1 MRVQW
6 TMALRYLY
14 GRKLRTAL
22 TTLAV
27 VFGVAVLFGMNAL
40 LPTMLQA
47 FRQTVLATTGK
58 VDLVFTSVTDGPF
71 PAERMEAVWGV
82 EGIAEVTG
90 SLRRNVL
97 LPPDLAG
104 QAGLNAVTLVGVEP
118 EIAAR
123 LRHYPLREG
132 RFLTADDGDA
142 MVISKGLAE
151 KLALSVGDPLRLPS
165 ATGVTDFEVVGILDV
180 PSIPGV
186 EEVFVPLLSAQRL
199 LGMPGQINVIE
210 AVVKPGVDRDKA
222 EGAVLAALG
231 KMFKAEPPEIGEE
244 LIASLQMGEIAFAL
258 FGVMALA
265 IGAFIILNTFRTVV
279 VERRHDLGM
288 LRAVGASRRVVV
300 GLILA
305 ESLLQGLLGTAIG
318 LAAGYGLAWVLLLT
332 VRSVMQQY
340 LRMEAAVPIITL
352 PNLLTATVLGLG
364 ATLAGGLWPALSAG
378 RVTPLE
384 ALRPVVPGAY
394 ERAAKKRGIAGAIL
408 VVLAAFAL
416 LTGNF
421 NMAALGMLL
430 FLAGL
435 VLVAPVLVGPL
446 SRLFGRLLAL
456 IFAREGRLAEGNL
469 ARQPNR
475 AAVTASALMVGL
487 AMILAIAGMVTSIFD
502 GFMSYIDHS
511 LRADFL
517 LMPASLVLGG
527 GNVGAGPEL
536 VEEVRAV
543 PGVTGATTLRL
554 GTAAVDGA
562 TLQVIGVDPETYSR
576 LSGLVFRYGDPEEA
590 FAALGQERAMIVNG
604 VFAAQRRVRVGDTL
618 TLQTPAGEREYRV
631 VGVGSDY
638 LNAKLVTAYV
648 SQTNLERDFYQTA
661 DLLVMVEAADDA
673 DMAAVQA
680 RLEEIV
686 RKYPSF
692 VLTEWRSFREEQE
705 RVFGQSISLLNVI
718 GVMFALPS
726 LLAMVNTLT
735 INVMERTRE
744 IGVLRAVG
752 STRRQVRRMVVA
764 ESLLLGALGTAFGIL
779 AGLWLGY
786 VLVAGMNVS
795 GFVIPYYFPYTGIL
809 VAVAVGLLI
818 GVGAAVLP
826 ARRAARLD
834 IVAALRYE

>member
-1 MRVQW
+1 MRVQLM
-6 TMALRYLY
+6 MALRYLR
-14 GRKLRTAL
+14 GRKLRSAL

-27 VFGVAVLFGMNAL
+27 VFGVAVLFGMNSL
-40 LPTMLQA
+40 LPTLTQA

-58 VDLVFTSVTDGPF
+58 VDLIFTSVTEGTF
-71 PAERMEAVWGV
+71 PADRMEVVRGV
-82 EGIAEVTG
+82 DGVAEVAG
-90 SLRRNVL
+90 SLHRNVL
-97 LPPDLAG
+97 LPPALAG
-104 QAGLNAVTLVGVEP
+104 RAGVNALTLVGVEP
-118 EIAAR
+118 EVAAR

-132 RFLTADDGDA
+132 RFLAPDDADA
-142 MVISKGLAE
+142 IVISRGLAD
-151 KLALSVGDPLRLPS
+151 KLALSVGDTLTLPS
-165 ATGVTDFEVVGILDV
+165 ATGTTDFEVVGVLDV
-180 PSIPGV
+180 PSLPGT
-186 EEVFVPLLSAQRL
+186 EEVYVPLPAAQRL

-210 AVVKPGVDRDKA
+210 AVVKPGVDREEVEKA
-222 EGAVLAALG
+222 ALAALG
-231 KMFKAEPPEIGEE
+231 DTFKPEPPEMGEE
-244 LIASLQMGEIAFAL
+244 LLASLQMGEIAFAL

-288 LRAVGASRRVVV
+288 LRAIGASRRAVV
-300 GLILA
+300 GLVLA
-305 ESLLQGLLGTAIG
+305 ESLLQGIFGTALG
-318 LAAGYGLAWVLLLT
+318 LVGGYGLAWLLLLM
-332 VRSVMQQY
+332 VRPTMQQY
-340 LRMEAAVPIITL
+340 LRMEATTPVLTL
-352 PNLLTATVLGLG
+352 PNLLTAVVLGIG

-394 ERAAKKRGIAGAIL
+394 ERAARRRGIAGAVL
-408 VVLAAFAL
+408 LVLAALAL
-416 LTGNF
+416 LTGDF
-421 NMAALGMLL
+421 NLAALGTLL
-430 FLAGL
+430 FLVGL
-435 VLVAPVLVGPL
+435 VLVAPALVSPL
-446 SRLFGRLLAL
+446 ARLFGRLLAL

-487 AMILAIAGMVTSIFD
+487 AMILALAGMVSSLFD
-502 GFMSYIDHS
+502 GFMSYLDHS
-511 LRADFL
+511 LHTDFL
-517 LMPASLVLGG
+517 LMPASLVLSG

-536 VEEVRAV
+536 VEAVRSV

-562 TLQVIGVDPETYSR
+562 TLQVIGVDPETYPR

-590 FAALGQERAMIVNG
+590 FAALGRERAIIVNG
-604 VFAAQRRVRVGDTL
+604 IFAAQRQVKVGDVL
-618 TLQTPAGEREYRV
+618 TLQTPEGKREYRV

-638 LNAKLVTAYV
+638 LNAKLATGYI
-648 SQTNLERDFYQTA
+648 SQANLERDFHQTA
-661 DLLVMVEAADDA
+661 DLLVMVEAAEDA
-673 DMAAVQA
+673 DMAAVEA
-680 RLEEIV
+680 KLREIV
-686 RKYPSF
+686 GRYPSF
-692 VLTEWRSFREEQE
+692 VLTEWRSFREEQQ
-705 RVFGQSISLLNVI
+705 RAFNRSISLLNVMM
-718 GVMFALPS
+718 VMFALPS

-752 STRRQVRRMVVA
+752 STRRQVRRMIVA

-786 VLVAGMNVS
+786 VLMQGMDVG
-795 GFVIPYYFPYTGIL
+795 GFVMSYYFPYTGL
-809 VAVAVGLLI
+809 LLAVAVGLLI

>member
-1 MRVQW
+1 MRVQL
-6 TMALRYLY
+6 TMALRYLR

-27 VFGVAVLFGMNAL
+27 VFGVAVLFGMNTL

-47 FRQTVLATTGK
+47 FRQTVLATMGK

-71 PAERMEAVWGV
+71 PADRIELVRGI

-97 LPPDLAG
+97 LPPSVASR
-104 QAGLNAVTLVGVEP
+104 AGLNAITLVGVEP
-118 EIAAR
+118 GVAVR
-123 LRHYPLREG
+123 LRHYPLKEG
-132 RFLTADDGDA
+132 RFLTDEDGDA
-142 MVISKGLAE
+142 IVVSKGLAE
-151 KLALSVGDPLRLPS
+151 KLGLSIGSALTLPS
-165 ATGVTDFEVVGILDV
+165 ATGTTDFEVVGILDM

-186 EEVFVPLLSAQRL
+186 EEAFVPLSAAQRL

-210 AVVKPGVDRDKA
+210 AVVKPGVNRDEVEK
-222 EGAVLAALG
+222 AALVALG
-231 KMFKAEPPEIGEE
+231 NLFKAEPPDLGEE
-244 LIASLQMGEIAFAL
+244 LIASLQMGEVAFAIM
-258 FGVMALA
+258 GVMALA

-288 LRAVGASRRVVV
+288 LRAVGASRRAVV

-332 VRSVMQQY
+332 VKSVMQQY

-352 PNLLTATVLGLG
+352 PNLLTAAVLGIG

-394 ERAAKKRGIAGAIL
+394 ERAAKKRGIVGAVLI
-408 VVLAAFAL
+408 VLAALGL

-421 NMAALGMLL
+421 NLVALGTVL
-430 FLAGL
+430 FMVGL
-435 VLVAPVLVGPL
+435 VLVAPILVGPL

-456 IFAREGRLAEGNL
+456 MFAREGRLAEGNL

-487 AMILAIAGMVTSIFD
+487 AMVLALAGMVTSIFD

-536 VEEVRAV
+536 MEEVRGV

-554 GTAAVDGA
+554 GAAAVNGL
-562 TLQVIGVDPETYSR
+562 TIQVIGVDPQTYPQ

-590 FAALGQERAMIVNG
+590 FAALGRERAMIVNG
-604 VFAAQRRVRVGDTL
+604 VFAAQRRVRVGDVL

-638 LNAKLVTAYV
+638 LNAKLVTAYI
-648 SQTNLERDFYQTA
+648 SHANLERDFYQTA
-661 DLLVMVEAADDA
+661 DLLVMVEAAEDA

-680 RLEEIV
+680 RLEKIV
-686 RKYPSF
+686 QKYPSF

-705 RVFGQSISLLNVI
+705 RVFGQSVSLFNVI

-752 STRRQVRRMVVA
+752 STRRQIRRMVLA

-786 VLVAGMNVS
+786 VLVQGMNVS

-818 GVGAAVLP
+818 GVG
-826 ARRAARLD
+826 
-834 IVAALRYE
+834 

>member
-1 MRVQW
+1 MRVQL
-6 TMALRYLY
+6 TMALRYLR

-27 VFGVAVLFGMNAL
+27 VFGVAVLFGMNTL

-47 FRQTVLATTGK
+47 FRQTVLATMGK

-71 PAERMEAVWGV
+71 PADRIELVRGI

-97 LPPDLAG
+97 LPPSVASR
-104 QAGLNAVTLVGVEP
+104 AGLNAITLVGVEP
-118 EIAAR
+118 GVAVR
-123 LRHYPLREG
+123 LRHYPLKEG
-132 RFLTADDGDA
+132 RFLTDEDGDA
-142 MVISKGLAE
+142 IVVSKGLAE
-151 KLALSVGDPLRLPS
+151 KLGLSIGSALTLPS
-165 ATGVTDFEVVGILDV
+165 ATGTTDFEVVGILDM
-180 PSIPGV
+180 PSIPGL
-186 EEVFVPLLSAQRL
+186 EEAFVPLSAAQRL

-210 AVVKPGVDRDKA
+210 AVVKPGVNRDEVEK
-222 EGAVLAALG
+222 AALVALG
-231 KMFKAEPPEIGEE
+231 NLFKAEPPDLGEE
-244 LIASLQMGEIAFAL
+244 LIASLQMGEVAFAIM
-258 FGVMALA
+258 GVMALA

-332 VRSVMQQY
+332 VKSVMQQY

-352 PNLLTATVLGLG
+352 PNLLTAAVLGIG

-394 ERAAKKRGIAGAIL
+394 ERAAKKRGIVGAVLI
-408 VVLAAFAL
+408 VLAALGL

-421 NMAALGMLL
+421 NLVALGTVL
-430 FLAGL
+430 FMVGL
-435 VLVAPVLVGPL
+435 VLVAPILVGPL

-456 IFAREGRLAEGNL
+456 MFAREGRLAEGNL

-487 AMILAIAGMVTSIFD
+487 AMVLALAGMVTSIFD

-536 VEEVRAV
+536 MEEVRGV

-554 GTAAVDGA
+554 GTAAVNGL
-562 TLQVIGVDPETYSR
+562 TIQVIGVDPQTYPQ

-590 FAALGQERAMIVNG
+590 FAALGRERAMIVNG
-604 VFAAQRRVRVGDTL
+604 VFAAQRRVRVGDVL

-638 LNAKLVTAYV
+638 LNAKLVTAYI
-648 SQTNLERDFYQTA
+648 SHANLERDFYQTA
-661 DLLVMVEAADDA
+661 DLLVMVEAAEDA

-680 RLEEIV
+680 RLEKIV
-686 RKYPSF
+686 QKYPSF

-705 RVFGQSISLLNVI
+705 RVFGQSVSLFNVI

-752 STRRQVRRMVVA
+752 STRRQIRRMVVA

-786 VLVAGMNVS
+786 VLIQGMNVS

-809 VAVAVGLLI
+809 IAVAVGLLI
-818 GVGAAVLP
+818 GVGAAVVP
-826 ARRAARLD
+826 ARRAAQLD
-834 IVAALRYE
+834 VVAALRYE

>member
-1 MRVQW
+1 MRVQLM
-6 TMALRYLY
+6 MALRYLG

-27 VFGVAVLFGMNAL
+27 VFGVAILFGMNAL

-47 FRQTVLATTGK
+47 FRQTVMASTGK
-58 VDLVFTSVTDGPF
+58 VDLMFTSVTDGPF
-71 PAERMEAVWGV
+71 PADRVEAIRGV
-82 EGIAEVTG
+82 EGIAEATG

-97 LPPDLAG
+97 LPPEMAG
-104 QAGLNAVTLVGVEP
+104 RAGLNAVTLVGVEP
-118 EIAAR
+118 EVAAR
-123 LRHYPLREG
+123 LRHYSLQTG

-142 MVISKGLAE
+142 AVISKGLAE
-151 KLALSVGDPLRLPS
+151 KLALSVGGTLTLPS
-165 ATGVTDFEVVGILDV
+165 ATGTADLEIVGILDV

-186 EEVFVPLLSAQRL
+186 EEVYVPLPAAQRL
-199 LGMPGQINVIE
+199 LELPGQINVIE
-210 AVVKPGVDRDKA
+210 AVVKPGVDRDEVEKA
-222 EGAVLAALG
+222 ALAALG
-231 KMFKAEPPEIGEE
+231 DLFKAQPPEMGEE
-244 LIASLQMGEIAFAL
+244 LIASLQMGEVAFAL

-288 LRAVGASRRVVV
+288 LRAVGASRRAVV

-305 ESLLQGLLGTAIG
+305 ESLLQGVLGTAVG
-318 LAAGYGLAWVLLLT
+318 LAAGYGLAWLLLLT
-332 VRSVMQQY
+332 VRSGMQQY
-340 LRMEAAVPIITL
+340 LRMEATGPIITL
-352 PNLLTATVLGLG
+352 PNLVTAVVLGLG
-364 ATLAGGLWPALSAG
+364 TTLAGGLWPALAAG
-378 RVTPLE
+378 RVTPIE
-384 ALRPVVPGAY
+384 ALRPGVPGAS
-394 ERAAKKRGIAGAIL
+394 ERAAKKRGIAGAGL
-408 VVLAAFAL
+408 VVLAALAL

-421 NMAALGMLL
+421 NMAALGTLL
-430 FLAGL
+430 FLVGL
-435 VLVAPVLVGPL
+435 VLMAPVLVGPL
-446 SRLFGRLLAL
+446 ARLFGRMLAL
-456 IFAREGRLAEGNL
+456 LFAREGRLAEGNL

-487 AMILAIAGMVTSIFD
+487 AMILAIAGMVTSLFD

-511 LRADFL
+511 LRTDFL
-517 LMPASLVLGG
+517 LMPASLMLGG

-536 VEEVRAV
+536 VEKIREV
-543 PGVTGATTLRL
+543 PGVAGATTLRL
-554 GTAAVDGA
+554 GTAAVDGL
-562 TLQVIGVDPETYSR
+562 TLQVIGVDPQTYPQ

-590 FAALGQERAMIVNG
+590 FEALGRERAIIVNG
-604 VFAAQRRVRVGDTL
+604 VFAAQRRVGVGDVL
-618 TLQTPAGEREYRV
+618 TLQTPEGKREYRV

-638 LNAKLVTAYV
+638 LNAKLATAYI
-648 SQTNLERDFYQTA
+648 SQANLEQDFHQTA
-661 DLLVMVEAADDA
+661 DLLVMVEAAEDTN
-673 DMAAVQA
+673 MAVVQA

-686 RKYPSF
+686 QKYPSF
-692 VLTEWRSFREEQE
+692 VLTEWRSFREEQK
-705 RVFGQSISLLNVI
+705 RVFGQSLSLLYVI
-718 GVMFALPS
+718 LLMFALPS

-752 STRRQVRRMVVA
+752 STRRQIRRMVVA

-779 AGLWLGY
+779 AGIWLGY
-786 VLVAGMNVS
+786 VLIQGMNVS
-795 GFVIPYYFPYTGIL
+795 GFVTPYYFPYAGIL

>member
-1 MRVQW
+1 MRVQLM
-6 TMALRYLY
+6 MALRYLR

-22 TTLAV
+22 TTMAV

-47 FRQTVLATTGK
+47 FRQTVMAATGK
-58 VDLVFTSVTDGPF
+58 VDLMFTSVTDGPF
-71 PAERMEAVWGV
+71 PADRVEIIQGM

-90 SLRRNVL
+90 SLRRNIL
-97 LPPDLAG
+97 LPPDMAS
-104 QAGLNAVTLVGVEP
+104 QAGLNAVTLVGVDP
-118 EIAAR
+118 EVAAR
-123 LRHYPLREG
+123 MRHYPLKEG
-132 RFLTADDGDA
+132 RFLAADDGDA
-142 MVISKGLAE
+142 VVVSKGLAE
-151 KLALSVGDPLRLPS
+151 KLGLAPGSTLTLPS
-165 ATGVTDFEVVGILDV
+165 AKGTTDFEVVGILNV

-186 EEVFVPLLSAQRL
+186 EEVYVPLPAAQRL
-199 LGMPGQINVIE
+199 LEMPGQINVIE
-210 AVVKPGVDRDKA
+210 ATVKPGVDRDEVEKA
-222 EGAVLAALG
+222 ALAALG
-231 KMFKAEPPEIGEE
+231 DLFKAEPPEVGEE
-244 LIASLQMGEIAFAL
+244 LIASLEMGEIAFAL

-288 LRAVGASRRVVV
+288 LRAVGASRRAVV

-305 ESLLQGLLGTAIG
+305 ESLLQGVLGTAAG
-318 LAAGYGLAWVLLLT
+318 LAAGYGLAWVLLLS
-332 VRSVMQQY
+332 VKSVMQQY
-340 LRMEAAVPIITL
+340 LRMEAIAPIITL
-352 PNLLTATVLGLG
+352 PNLMTAVVLGLG
-364 ATLAGGLWPALSAG
+364 ATLAGGLWPALAAG
-378 RVTPLE
+378 RVTPVE

-394 ERAAKKRGIAGAIL
+394 ERAARRRGTVGAVL
-408 VVLAAFAL
+408 VVLAALAL

-421 NMAALGMLL
+421 NLAALGTLL
-430 FLAGL
+430 FLVGL
-435 VLVAPVLVGPL
+435 VLVAPVLVSPL

-475 AAVTASALMVGL
+475 AAITASALMVGL
-487 AMILAIAGMVTSIFD
+487 AMILALAGIVTSTFD

-536 VEEVRAV
+536 VEEIRAV
-543 PGVTGATTLRL
+543 PGVAGATTLRL
-554 GTAAVDGA
+554 ATAAVDGL
-562 TLQVIGVDPETYSR
+562 TVQVVGVDPETYPQ
-576 LSGLVFRYGDPEEA
+576 LSGLVFRYGDSEEA
-590 FAALGQERAMIVNG
+590 FAALGRERAMIVNG
-604 VFAAQRRVRVGDTL
+604 VFAAQRRVKVGDVL
-618 TLQTPAGEREYRV
+618 TLQTPEGKREYRV

-638 LNAKLVTAYV
+638 LNAKLVTAYI
-648 SQTNLERDFYQTA
+648 SQANLERDFHQTA

-705 RVFGQSISLLNVI
+705 RVFGQSVSLFNVI

-752 STRRQVRRMVVA
+752 STRRQVRRMVIA

-795 GFVIPYYFPYTGIL
+795 GFVIPYYFPYTGVL

-834 IVAALRYE
+834 VVAALRYE